1 MPRRSILRPH
11 CLASDRLIS
20 WVPVN
25 SRSPRDA
32 SGRLVI
38 TAQADLQRILDV
50 MSASWAKGTRSLYGS
65 GLLAYH
71 VFCDSRAITEAQRC
85 PASSTLILLF
95 IANAAGS
102 YSGKTIANYVF
113 AIRAWHILHG
123 QPWQPNPLELK
134 AALDGSTALTPSSSQ
149 RPKRQ
154 PLTILFLTTAATS
167 LDLTAPFDV
176 AFFACLTVAF
186 YSISRLGELT
196 VPSLQAFDPEQH
208 PKRFNLSTRSDR
220 NGIIVHVLRLPVTKT
235 ARQGEDI
242 YWSAQPGASNPEA
255 AMARHLQL
263 NNPLPSRHI
272 FTWNH
277 PKGPRPLT
285 RTAFLNRLKGLASAQ
300 GSQTLHGHSIRIG
313 GTLELLLRG
322 VPFDVVKTIGRW
334 SSEAFVTYLR
344 QHAVVM
350 APYMQGSPIL
360 QPFLRYAMP
369 PPR

>member
-1 MPRRSILRPH
+1 
-11 CLASDRLIS
+11 
-20 WVPVN
+20 
-25 SRSPRDA
+25 
-32 SGRLVI
+32 
-38 TAQADLQRILDV
+38 

-71 VFCDSRAITEAQRC
+71 VFCDSRAIAEAQRC
-85 PASSTLILLF
+85 PASSALILLF
-95 IANAAGS
+95 VANAAGS

-113 AIRAWHILHG
+113 AIRAWHVLHG
-123 QPWQPNPLELK
+123 QPWQANPLELK
-134 AALDGSTALTPSSSQ
+134 AALDGAMALTPTSSQ

-154 PLTILFLTTAATS
+154 PLTILFLTTAAAH
-167 LDLTAPFDV
+167 LDLAAPFDV

-196 VPSLQAFDPEQH
+196 VPSLRAFDPDRH
-208 PKRFNLSTRSDR
+208 PKRTNLSTRSDR
-220 NGIIVHVLRLPVTKT
+220 NGILMQVLRLPVTKT

-242 YWSAQPGASNPEA
+242 YWSAQPGPSDPEA

-263 NNPLPSRHI
+263 NNPSPSQHV
-272 FTWNH
+272 FTWSH
-277 PKGPRPLT
+277 PRGPRPLT
-285 RTAFLNRLKGLASAQ
+285 RTAFLNRLKELVSAQ
-300 GSQTLHGHSIRIG
+300 DSQAVHGHSIRIG

-334 SSEAFVTYLR
+334 SSEAFVVYLR

>member
-1 MPRRSILRPH
+1 
-11 CLASDRLIS
+11 
-20 WVPVN
+20 
-25 SRSPRDA
+25 
-32 SGRLVI
+32 
-38 TAQADLQRILDV
+38 
-50 MSASWAKGTRSLYGS
+50 MSASWAQGTRTLYGS

-71 VFCDSRAITEAQRC
+71 VFCDSRAIPEDQRC
-85 PASSTLILLF
+85 PADPTLILLF
-95 IANAAGS
+95 IANAAGK

-113 AIRAWHILHG
+113 AVRAWHVLHG

-134 AALDGSTALTPSSSQ
+134 AALDGSTVLTPPSSQ

-154 PLTILFLTTAATS
+154 PLTIQFVIAARGD
-167 LDLTAPFDV
+167 LNLTAPFDS

-196 VPSLQAFDPEQH
+196 VPSLRAFDPVRH
-208 PKRFNLSTRSDR
+208 PKRSDLSTRSDR
-220 NGIIVHVLRLPVTKT
+220 NGILVHVLHLPITKT
-235 ARQGEDI
+235 AREGEDI
-242 YWSAQPGASNPEA
+242 YWSAQPDPSDPEN
-255 AMARHLQL
+255 AMASHLRL
-263 NNPLPSRHI
+263 NNPSSSQHL
-272 FTWNH
+272 FTWRH

-285 RTAFLNRLKGLASAQ
+285 RSAFLNRLKELVSTQ
-300 GSQTLHGHSIRIG
+300 DNPTLHGHSIRIG

-334 SSEAFVTYLR
+334 SSEAFVVYLR